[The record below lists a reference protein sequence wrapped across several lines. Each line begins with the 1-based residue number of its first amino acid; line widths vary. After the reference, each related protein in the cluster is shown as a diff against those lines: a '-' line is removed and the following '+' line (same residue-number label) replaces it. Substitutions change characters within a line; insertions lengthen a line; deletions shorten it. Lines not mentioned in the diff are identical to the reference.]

1 MFRWIVVLLLCTG
14 PIIFAAYSG
23 CHCGGPAPLPDL
35 ETTTVPAKTI
45 EQVLNEHTNE
55 WMAIPGVVGTA
66 IGQSRGK
73 PCILIFTS
81 LNPAELSSK
90 IASTIGGYPVLI
102 EQTGDIRALEQQ

>member
-1 MFRWIVVLLLCTG
+1 MFLCMG
-14 PIIFAAYSG
+14 SIFLAAHLG
-23 CHCGGPAPLPDL
+23 CRRGSLALEPDL

-90 IASTIGGYPVLI
+90 IASIVEGYPVLI
-102 EQTGDIRALEQQ
+102 EQTGDIRALEQ

>member
-1 MFRWIVVLLLCTG
+1 MLRRIVVILLCVG
-14 PIIFAAYSG
+14 PILLAAHLG
-23 CHCGGPAPLPDL
+23 CRSSSPAPEPDL
-35 ETTTVPAKTI
+35 ETTTVSAKTI
-45 EQVLNEHTNE
+45 ERVLNEHTHE

-102 EQTGDIRALEQQ
+102 EQTGDIHALEQ